1 MYCIAVALELSF
13 GALQGHECGR
23 YKAEATDG
31 HSLESMRRFMFYHK
45 RWAVHDDSRCKE
57 QELVERIEL
66 RVQSLLA
73 ARGQP
78 AEMRLAVRIE
88 EALIRLV
95 ECRRILA
102 HSYIFCYY
110 AFGDDVKLNHGLSLA
125 QVAIGQPLFEDF
137 QQALE
142 SRLEIL
148 SALMDKVGNAG
159 DVDADEVLA
168 ITKVRAGQCSAGQAA
183 GRAHANASR
192 APRRMSA
199 GAAATSST
207 LSATRSTSTL
217 NASAT
222 SPLTSQKLRQH
233 STDRPHDFSLLFPGR
248 LG

>member
-1 MYCIAVALELSF
+1 
-13 GALQGHECGR
+13 
-23 YKAEATDG
+23 
-31 HSLESMRRFMFYHK
+31 MRRFMFYHK

-125 QVAIGQPLFEDF
+125 QVAISQPLFEDF

-168 ITKVRAGQCSAGQAA
+168 ITKVACRAGQGRAA
-183 GRAHANASR
+183 GHTATHSGPRAGCRPALSQRLRLCQQPDLR
-192 APRRMSA
+192 ALPARLPVLYPRIAVNVSQTD
-199 GAAATSST
+199 G
-207 LSATRSTSTL
+207 
-217 NASAT
+217 
-222 SPLTSQKLRQH
+222 LT
-233 STDRPHDFSLLFPGR
+233 
-248 LG
+248 